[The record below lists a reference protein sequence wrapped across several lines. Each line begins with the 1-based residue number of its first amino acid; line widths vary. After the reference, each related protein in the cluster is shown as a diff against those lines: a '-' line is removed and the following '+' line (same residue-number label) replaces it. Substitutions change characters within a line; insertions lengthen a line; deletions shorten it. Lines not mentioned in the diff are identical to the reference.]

1 MLIDMIMVW
10 KKATVDQEV
19 LHKISNYRLESD
31 CTNIS
36 SKRHISISILQL
48 LLFYDVTINTY
59 RETVVNTVT
68 HDQVLL
74 AIGIK

>member
-48 LLFYDVTINTY
+48 LLFCDVNK
-59 RETVVNTVT
+59 TVKEEENEC
-68 HDQVLL
+68 L
-74 AIGIK
+74 GIIWGVFGK